1 MIATLV
7 ERVISTFDLTEVQR
21 QAASE
26 RGKDVI
32 VTAGAGS
39 GKTRTLVARYVSL
52 LAEGFEPRRV
62 VAVTFTEK
70 AAREMR
76 SRVRDALSRLTQKAQ
91 SEEERQLWI
100 SLGTR
105 MDAARI
111 GTIHCLCAE
120 MLRAHPAEAGSDPR
134 FEVLDEGQTAA

>member
-1 MIATLV
+1 MATLV

-70 AAREMR
+70 LHK
-76 SRVRDALSRLTQKAQ
+76 SSYTFYCLT
-91 SEEERQLWI
+91 RY
-100 SLGTR
+100 
-105 MDAARI
+105 MCI
-111 GTIHCLCAE
+111 GFSCFWVSYSWME
-120 MLRAHPAEAGSDPR
+120 
-134 FEVLDEGQTAA
+134 